1 MTTDLGTVT
10 NSSESAILGNLVT
23 RIPFIAGLC
32 LSATVILAA
41 LYGIAPAHVPKL
53 LVAAPAWLAAAL
65 LWMRAAPRTRK
76 QAGALG
82 GIGLA
87 GLAWGATH
95 AGRIDPQLIF
105 GSNALLIAMLAAVSF
120 LRLITRPTGQGVE
133 HIAHGR
139 KALWSTLLGVH
150 LFGAVINLSVV
161 FIMGDRLS
169 AYRDLNARQVSVLT
183 RGFSA
188 AAFWSPFFA
197 AMAAALTYAPGAQ
210 LPQLMLLGIPLA
222 ALGLAITA
230 LRKTDADADFEGYP
244 MHYGT
249 LWLPGTLA
257 VLVLALHETFPRWP
271 ILAIICML
279 APAVTLTFLA
289 LSKRRGAARHASAPG
304 PSGDGQRTAAVP
316 RRRAHGRRRGQRA
329 QHPARLAA
337 VHALRRPAGRA
348 HPAVHVSRRS
358 GRGTPRHR
366 HRRDRHATRPAPPQP
381 RPAGDD
387 LPLLMGDQR
396 RHQSVFRHESRPA
409 GTLSNPAAGL
419 PALERT
425 LQPDHALRRHGHS
438 GRLRALVRLNRHLG
452 PRVIAPPT
460 TARNGSCP
468 AVNRGSQNPPPH

>member
-257 VLVLALHETFPRWP
+257 VLVLALHETFPHWP

-279 APAVTLTFLA
+279 APAVTLTFLGF
-289 LSKRRGAARHASAPG
+289 SKRSAA
-304 PSGDGQRTAAVP
+304 
-316 RRRAHGRRRGQRA
+316 A
-329 QHPARLAA
+329 QLGTHLRQGLPAMANE
-337 VHALRRPAGRA
+337 
-348 HPAVHVSRRS
+348 
-358 GRGTPRHR
+358 
-366 HRRDRHATRPAPPQP
+366 
-381 RPAGDD
+381 
-387 LPLLMGDQR
+387 LLL
-396 RHQSVFRHESRPA
+396 F
-409 GTLSNPAAGL
+409 LAAGL
-419 PALERT
+419 MAAGVDSALST
-425 LQPDHALRRHGHS
+425 LHGWLPFTHFGGLQAALTLLFMYLVALAGVHPVIGIAVIGTLLAPLRPNPDLLAMTFLCSWAISVGTSPFSGMNLALQGRYRIPPLDFLRWNGHYS
-438 GRLRALVRLNRHLG
+438 LIMLCASMATLAAYGHWFA
-452 PRVIAPPT
+452 
-460 TARNGSCP
+460 
-468 AVNRGSQNPPPH
+468 